1 MNNRSGLSFAD
12 VLILIA
18 LVLLLAAL
26 AIPRFV
32 KAPDYGNEQDEAVT
46 ETTNQPPPAAESA
59 ASAKAPASL
68 PPDAGE
74 KKSLLQ
80 P

>member
-1 MNNRSGLSFAD
+1 MNNRSGLTFAD

-32 KAPDYGNEQDEAVT
+32 KAPDYGNEQDEVVT
-46 ETTNQPPPAAESA
+46 ETTNQAATAE
-59 ASAKAPASL
+59 APATNTAPL
-68 PPDAGE
+68 GGGE
-74 KKSLLQ
+74 
-80 P
+80 

>member
-46 ETTNQPPPAAESA
+46 ETTNHPPAAESA
-59 ASAKAPASL
+59 SPSKAPGSL
-68 PPDAGE
+68 PQDAGE
-74 KKSLLQ
+74 KRSLLQ

>member
-46 ETTNQPPPAAESA
+46 ETTNQPPAAESA

>member
-32 KAPDYGNEQDEAVT
+32 KAPDYGNEQDEAGT
-46 ETTNQPPPAAESA
+46 ENTNQAATAESPA
-59 ASAKAPASL
+59 PSKAPVTL
-68 PPDAGE
+68 PLKGGE
-74 KKSLLQ
+74 KRSLLQ

>member
-1 MNNRSGLSFAD
+1 MNNRSGLTFAD

-32 KAPDYGNEQDEAVT
+32 KAPDYGNEQDEVVT
-46 ETTNQPPPAAESA
+46 ETTNQTATAEA
-59 ASAKAPASL
+59 PETAPAPL
-68 PPDAGE
+68 GGGE
-74 KKSLLQ
+74 KRNLLQ